1 MDVETLLAVSAAVNL
16 AFALIEPP
24 PEEETPPPEKSGTD
38 PNDKDPSEEETD
50 QSKEK

>member
-38 PNDKDPSEEETD
+38 PNEKDPSEEEKD
-50 QSKEK
+50 PQN